1 MKSVLTFTQKLAIHK
16 KLEEEIE
23 TTSEGFC
30 KYKNTN
36 VNDGSIAKEFNVS
49 VSNVL
54 GIRQEVFGKL
64 KSHTKKEKAKNYYQQ
79 SDIEL
84 LINKYNELFKKID
97 IIQSDLSKTITL
109 QMEILIKYNKLVD
122 TLSLNKI
129 ANVIHLKA

>member
-1 MKSVLTFTQKLAIHK
+1 MKSCLTFTQKLAIHK

-36 VNDGSIAKEFNVS
+36 VNDSSIAKEFNVS

-64 KSHTKKEKAKNYYQQ
+64 RPHVREKTKNYEQ

-97 IIQSDLSKTITL
+97 IVQSDLSKTITL